1 MRASGRRVVASR
13 GRHKLPLGA
22 GSICRIPRTLAP
34 SVTPVVIFVMP
45 SFLSRLLGLGGSPEH
60 SVRGVPVEV
69 VNSRP
74 DIHTEDV
81 LERLDESLALIE
93 RYQPARFRHLRRDIR
108 AIRIERYPCRGAF
121 IPAERTVITE
131 LTFLARRDITAAP
144 VASSILHEG
153 VHARVHAFT
162 ADVLGGRADRD
173 MSREERMC
181 RRAELTFGMA
191 LPPALGAPVVER
203 ALASL
208 ELEDEEVAPVVDW
221 NLALQRQREIDRQS

>member
-1 MRASGRRVVASR
+1 MA
-13 GRHKLPLGA
+13 
-22 GSICRIPRTLAP
+22 
-34 SVTPVVIFVMP
+34 
-45 SFLSRLLGLGGSPEH
+45 SFLSRLLGLGDAPEH
-60 SVRGVPVEV
+60 AIRGVAVEV

-74 DIHTEDV
+74 DIRTEDV
-81 LERLDESLALIE
+81 LERLDEALALIE
-93 RYQPARFRHLRRDIR
+93 RCQPARFRHLQRDVR

-153 VHARVHAFT
+153 VHARVHAFS
-162 ADVLGGRADRD
+162 AHVLGGRGERD
-173 MSREERMC
+173 MSREERLC
-181 RRAELTFGMA
+181 RRAELAFGMA

-221 NLALQRQREIDRQS
+221 RVAMQRQREIDAQA